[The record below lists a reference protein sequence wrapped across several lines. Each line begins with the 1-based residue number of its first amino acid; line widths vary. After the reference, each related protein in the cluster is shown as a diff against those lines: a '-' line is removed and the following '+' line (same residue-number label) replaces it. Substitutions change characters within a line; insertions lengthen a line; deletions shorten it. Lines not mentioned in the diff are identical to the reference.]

1 MKIYVQSR
9 GKPQNKDYTWL
20 KSEEN
25 HLYREIPP
33 ILKRISIAKLIDS
46 RKYSI
51 VVARDDGELVLL
63 VTGLSSQRND
73 FMNRQIR
80 NSVAWVVDDNPEN
93 EKIIRSLAVCVL
105 TDREKVE
112 NEVNEAVNETEAN
125 SDYEFN
131 VNSEKINQLSDIKVE
146 SYSNPNEDNYI
157 GSYSIE
163 LQQEIGLELQTNPL
177 PNRDGIL
184 VLLTSLKTESALK
197 EYKVWRGLSA
207 KVSSNEL
214 TPVYSNSQK
223 QLSKKKTGSGHR
235 SGHRSGHNS
244 NIDQI
249 YRELNT
255 IAEEMKE
262 ITKELQKRKSE
273 DKKPGG

>member
-157 GSYSIE
+157 GSDSIE

-207 KVSSNEL
+207 KVPYNEL
-214 TPVYSNSQK
+214 TLVYSNY
-223 QLSKKKTGSGHR
+223 KKKTLAVVTAVVTAVVIILILIRFIES
-235 SGHRSGHNS
+235 
-244 NIDQI
+244 
-249 YRELNT
+249 
-255 IAEEMKE
+255 
-262 ITKELQKRKSE
+262 
-273 DKKPGG
+273 

>member
-1 MKIYVQSR
+1 MRIYVQSR

-20 KSEEN
+20 KAEKN
-25 HLYREIPP
+25 HLSRKIPP
-33 ILKRISIAKLIDS
+33 IIKRIPIAKLIDS

-105 TDREKVE
+105 TDREKIE

-131 VNSEKINQLSDIKVE
+131 VNSETINQLSDIKVE

-157 GSYSIE
+157 GSDSIE
-163 LQQEIGLELQTNPL
+163 LQQEIGLELQTNAL

-197 EYKVWRGLSA
+197 EYEVWRGLSA

-214 TPVYSNSQK
+214 TLVFSNSQK
-223 QLSKKKTGSGHR
+223 QLSKKKTLAVVTAVVAAVVIIIILIR
-235 SGHRSGHNS
+235 F
-244 NIDQI
+244 I
-249 YRELNT
+249 
-255 IAEEMKE
+255 E
-262 ITKELQKRKSE
+262 I
-273 DKKPGG
+273 